1 LRINFTERRGAKYFS
16 NTWKRRIIV
25 WLHVSNWMWTLKD
38 PEDSADPPHHYQDCI
53 PSQPCLV
60 RINQMVSNPR
70 FLFRSILPNN
80 LQVPRQILF
89 LSGCWTLSHFKS
101 CKFPCFERNP
111 QQTDPFLESKTVP
124 SSPVWSFSFLAQNR
138 NLSLI
143 KSQHLLRLS
152 IIYHASEKNAW
163 RTSSHH
169 YQATLARM
177 LRHDI
182 LQTQISNAVSS
193 LLGSSHAINLNL
205 SNSFRREIRK
215 KKTRCKEK

>member
-1 LRINFTERRGAKYFS
+1 MDSQGSSSIK
-16 NTWKRRIIV
+16 
-25 WLHVSNWMWTLKD
+25 
-38 PEDSADPPHHYQDCI
+38 DSADPPHHYQDCI

-60 RINQMVSNPR
+60 RINQIVSNPR

-80 LQVPRQILF
+80 WQVPRQILF

-101 CKFPCFERNP
+101 CKFLCFEQNP

-152 IIYHASEKNAW
+152 IIYHTSEKNAW

-193 LLGSSHAINLNL
+193 LLQLLARYQFKSQQQLPKRDSQKED
-205 SNSFRREIRK
+205 SVQRK
-215 KKTRCKEK
+215 IVSYCSD